1 MNVIIIYLE
10 DTEDG
15 HVLVS
20 AEALGN
26 PEGALD
32 LANEV
37 LSEILDA
44 PDTNFLRSSVFT
56 RPAQRVQ

>member
-15 HVLVS
+15 NVLVS

-37 LSEILDA
+37 LSEILNA